1 MENKSSVQNIFN
13 CLVCSDNGRNS
24 VSNSF
29 ISMFDQC
36 KIHPAILR
44 LGMRMKER
52 RIVGTNIRS
61 KCLLIAIGQMLEDYY
76 CPPYKSIEK
85 HLKTVLDTHI
95 SYITSQRQHNIAMGN
110 VIKWLKRQVC
120 NINPSLP
127 PSEIINQLISCIK
140 TYIYQ
145 RIVNACERISFL
157 ISNKYIIDGDVI
169 VTYSNSSSVIKSL
182 FKAAGMNK
190 SFQLIV
196 VDSKNN
202 IDSSSQ
208 NITRELS
215 LKGIKTTYT
224 LLNCLAYHLRYTTK
238 VIIGSCAIFSNG
250 YVMNRSGSSLV
261 AMLAKIHRIPVMIVS
276 ESYKLC
282 DKNYFEHSTIFNEV
296 VEQKIPDSQ
305 PCPSDISNGNFPMSQ
320 TVAYIP
326 YYDVIPPRFIDA
338 IVTEDGIFSAES
350 FSMQNKLTN

>member
-1 MENKSSVQNIFN
+1 MENKNFIQNIFN
-13 CLVCSDNGRNS
+13 CPICPYFSRNS
-24 VSNSF
+24 VSHSF
-29 ISMFDQC
+29 ISALDQC

-44 LGMRMKER
+44 LGMRMKDR
-52 RIVGTNIRS
+52 KIIGTNMRS

-85 HLKTVLDTHI
+85 HLKMVLDTHI

-110 VIKWLKRQVC
+110 VIKWLKKQVC

-145 RIVNACERISFL
+145 RIVNACERISYVV
-157 ISNKYIIDGDVI
+157 SNKYITDGDII
-169 VTYSNSSSVIKSL
+169 VTYSNSSSVVKSL
-182 FKAAGMNK
+182 FKAAEMNK
-190 SFQLIV
+190 NFQLIV

-202 IDSSSQ
+202 LDSSSQ
-208 NITRELS
+208 DITKELS
-215 LKGIKTTYT
+215 LKGIKITYT
-224 LLNCLAYHLRYTTK
+224 LLNCLAYHLRYATK

-261 AMLAKIHRIPVMIVS
+261 AMLAKIHHIPVMIVS

-282 DKNYFEHSTIFNEV
+282 EKNYFEHSTVFNEV
-296 VEQKIPDSQ
+296 VEQE
-305 PCPSDISNGNFPMSQ
+305 ISNNLTHFPEHSSEISPKPH
-320 TVAYIP
+320 TVAFIP
-326 YYDVIPPRFIDA
+326 CYDVIPPKFIDA

-350 FSMQNKLTN
+350 FSIKNRITN

>member
-1 MENKSSVQNIFN
+1 MEKKNVVQNIFN
-13 CLVCSDNGRNS
+13 CPICPYFGRNS
-24 VSNSF
+24 ISHSF
-29 ISMFDQC
+29 ISILDQS

-44 LGMRMKER
+44 LGMRMKDR
-52 RIVGTNIRS
+52 KIVGTNMRS

-85 HLKTVLDTHI
+85 HLKMVLDVHI

-110 VIKWLKRQVC
+110 VIKWLKKQIC
-120 NINPSLP
+120 KINPSLP
-127 PSEIINQLISCIK
+127 PNEIINQLISSIK

-145 RIVNACERISFL
+145 RIVNACERISYL
-157 ISNKYIIDGDVI
+157 VSNKYITDGDVI

-182 FKAAGMNK
+182 FKAAEMNK
-190 SFQLIV
+190 NFQLIV

-202 IDSSSQ
+202 LDSSSQ
-208 NITRELS
+208 DIAKKLS
-215 LKGIKTTYT
+215 LKGIKITYT
-224 LLNCLAYHLRYTTK
+224 LLNCLAYHLRYATK

-261 AMLAKIHRIPVMIVS
+261 AMLANIHHIPVMIVS

-282 DKNYFEHSTIFNEV
+282 EKNYFEYSTVFNEV
-296 VEQKIPDSQ
+296 VEQGISDNLQYAPENSESLPKPQIATFIP
-305 PCPSDISNGNFPMSQ
+305 C
-320 TVAYIP
+320 
-326 YYDVIPPRFIDA
+326 YDVIPPKFINA

-350 FSMQNKLTN
+350 FSIQNKPIN

>member
-1 MENKSSVQNIFN
+1 MEKKSSVQSIFN
-13 CLVCSDNGRNS
+13 CLVCSDTNRNS

-29 ISMFDQC
+29 ISTLDQC
-36 KIHPAILR
+36 RIHPAILR
-44 LGMRMKER
+44 LGMRMKDR
-52 RIVGTNIRS
+52 KIIGTNIRS

-85 HLKTVLDTHI
+85 HLKMVLDTHI

-145 RIVNACERISFL
+145 RIVNACERISYL
-157 ISNKYIIDGDVI
+157 VSNKYITDGDVI

-182 FKAAGMNK
+182 FKAAEMNK
-190 SFQLIV
+190 NFQLIV

-208 NITRELS
+208 NITKELS
-215 LKGIKTTYT
+215 LKGIKITYT
-224 LLNCLAYHLRYTTK
+224 LLNCLAYHLRYATK
-238 VIIGSCAIFSNG
+238 VIIGSCAVFSNG

-261 AMLAKIHRIPVMIVS
+261 AMLAKIHHIPVMIVS

-282 DKNYFEHSTIFNEV
+282 ERNYFEHSTVFNEV
-296 VEQKIPDSQ
+296 VEQRVSDNQ
-305 PCPSDISNGNFPMSQ
+305 PCPSDTSNGNLPKSQ
-320 TVAYIP
+320 TVAFIP
-326 YYDVIPPRFIDA
+326 YYDVVPPKFIDA
-338 IVTEDGIFSAES
+338 IVTEEGIFSAES
-350 FSMQNKLTN
+350 FSIQNKITN

>member
-1 MENKSSVQNIFN
+1 MEKKNFVQNIFN
-13 CLVCSDNGRNS
+13 CPICPYFSRNS
-24 VSNSF
+24 ISNSF
-29 ISMFDQC
+29 ISTLDQC

-44 LGMRMKER
+44 LGMRMKDR
-52 RIVGTNIRS
+52 KIIGTNMRS

-85 HLKTVLDTHI
+85 HLKMVLDTHI

-110 VIKWLKRQVC
+110 VIKWLKKQVC

-145 RIVNACERISFL
+145 RIVNACERISY
-157 ISNKYIIDGDVI
+157 IVSNKYITDGDVI

-182 FKAAGMNK
+182 FKAAEMNK
-190 SFQLIV
+190 NFQLIL

-202 IDSSSQ
+202 LDSSSQ
-208 NITRELS
+208 DITKRLS
-215 LKGIKTTYT
+215 LKGIKITYT
-224 LLNCLAYHLRYTTK
+224 LLNCLSYHLRYATK

-261 AMLAKIHRIPVMIVS
+261 AMLAKIHHIPVMIVS

-282 DKNYFEHSTIFNEV
+282 EKNYFEHSTIFNEV
-296 VEQKIPDSQ
+296 VEQG
-305 PCPSDISNGNFPMSQ
+305 ISNNLAHSPEHLNETSTGPL
-320 TVAYIP
+320 TVAFIP
-326 YYDVIPPRFIDA
+326 CYDVIPPKFIDA
-338 IVTEDGIFSAES
+338 VVTEDGIFSAES
-350 FSMQNKLTN
+350 FSIQCKITN